1 MWGEKIDIIRAA
13 GYKWRE
19 IAEKCGLSIGS
30 VHDLWTGRT
39 AQPSGDAAVL
49 INKLLAKVQR
59 KGRKA

>member
-1 MWGEKIDIIRAA
+1 MWDEKIDIIRSA

-19 IAEKCGLSIGS
+19 IAEICGLKVGS
-30 VHDLWTGRT
+30 VHDLWTGRSK
-39 AQPSGDAAVL
+39 QPRGDAAVA

>member
-1 MWGEKIDIIRAA
+1 MWAEKIDIIRAA

-19 IAEKCGLSIGS
+19 IAEICGLTVGS
-30 VHDLWTGRT
+30 VHDLWTERSK
-39 AQPSGDAAVL
+39 QPSGDAAVA